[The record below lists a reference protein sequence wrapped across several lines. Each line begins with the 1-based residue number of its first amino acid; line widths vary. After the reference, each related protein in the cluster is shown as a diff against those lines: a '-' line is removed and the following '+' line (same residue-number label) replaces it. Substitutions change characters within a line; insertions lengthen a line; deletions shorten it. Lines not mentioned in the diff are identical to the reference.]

1 MRRWGRRGREPIT
14 RYRAC
19 KRERSTPNH
28 LNPMAYE
35 PLLANVVF
43 YQSISNL

>member
-14 RYRAC
+14 QAERAC

-28 LNPMAYE
+28 LNPSG
-35 PLLANVVF
+35 V
-43 YQSISNL
+43 